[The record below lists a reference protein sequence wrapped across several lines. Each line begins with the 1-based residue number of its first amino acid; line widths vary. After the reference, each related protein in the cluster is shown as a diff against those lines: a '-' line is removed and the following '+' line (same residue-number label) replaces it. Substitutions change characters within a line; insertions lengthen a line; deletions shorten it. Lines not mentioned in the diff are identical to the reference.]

1 MFRRRVWKKWLPA
14 ETWAEALR
22 ASGLI
27 DADVHLIDVK
37 SFNAAMI
44 RSKLDFNGH
53 LMERFDGTNNSGI
66 FSDLSEEV
74 VLLGYGSKY
83 TIRAPSIL
91 SLLSFHDNNTSDVT
105 HPETTSNKRQRTGS
119 IQEVVDSLGTDAI
132 VVDESVHFQADR
144 FSYWD
149 SREAYN
155 LFGGQNARA
164 FGEVEGHNTK
174 DTLEHHIKILKSVS
188 EDQNGWRNVVE
199 GRDPD
204 NLCTALDIFM
214 LRGRAIILCFAY
226 QTAIAQ
232 MNKWT
237 WQQCCTKACEQL
249 NQLGLVQATHRRTV
263 QDWNVEF
270 RKRGTFLHPNHI
282 VRCGK
287 RPLPLLFLR
296 FPKAEEKITAFGLS
310 NLTTLTVELVHSFC
324 LEKLIPELF
333 KQWCDDMEQCRIE
346 EGTTDRLNHEPLSQE
361 MFLLEHG
368 IRNFS
373 IPTCWRWLHR
383 LGFSYNT
390 QKKGYYV
397 DGHER
402 SDVIACREQFC
413 SDYLTKLEPRCLR
426 WVQFT
431 ASELATTRNSILN
444 PAFGHSYIDSEGE
457 MCYEFH
463 VDYCYSF
470 DTANDGNGIMD
481 GKVPSMSIRAPK
493 PSRPI
498 EIYGQDESVFSQ
510 YLFPPKSWVGPN
522 QQRGLM
528 PKSLG
533 EGLMISAFVSRDTG
547 FGMPISDE
555 NLAAINE
562 IRHGKEYIDKT
573 AALEV
578 YKCTRKPP
586 LTQSPFVRHLL
597 IGATK
602 GGYWNSFHMAIQL
615 EDAVDCLQYLRP
627 QFDFVFLFD
636 HSQGH
641 ARKKDG
647 ALDANSMS
655 RSFGGVQPKMRCSTI
670 EAGCLGPFPSILNIG
685 DEQSMA
691 FKDGDRGPWWFV
703 SNELCDKRKHD
714 TPDTGGR
721 SKLYNELESNLLK
734 PSLRRPV

>member
-1 MFRRRVWKKWLPA
+1 
-14 ETWAEALR
+14 
-22 ASGLI
+22 
-27 DADVHLIDVK
+27 
-37 SFNAAMI
+37 
-44 RSKLDFNGH
+44 
-53 LMERFDGTNNSGI
+53 
-66 FSDLSEEV
+66 
-74 VLLGYGSKY
+74 
-83 TIRAPSIL
+83 
-91 SLLSFHDNNTSDVT
+91 
-105 HPETTSNKRQRTGS
+105 
-119 IQEVVDSLGTDAI
+119 
-132 VVDESVHFQADR
+132 
-144 FSYWD
+144 
-149 SREAYN
+149 
-155 LFGGQNARA
+155 
-164 FGEVEGHNTK
+164 
-174 DTLEHHIKILKSVS
+174 
-188 EDQNGWRNVVE
+188 
-199 GRDPD
+199 
-204 NLCTALDIFM
+204 
-214 LRGRAIILCFAY
+214 
-226 QTAIAQ
+226 
-232 MNKWT
+232 
-237 WQQCCTKACEQL
+237 
-249 NQLGLVQATHRRTV
+249 
-263 QDWNVEF
+263 
-270 RKRGTFLHPNHI
+270 
-282 VRCGK
+282 
-287 RPLPLLFLR
+287 
-296 FPKAEEKITAFGLS
+296 
-310 NLTTLTVELVHSFC
+310 
-324 LEKLIPELF
+324 
-333 KQWCDDMEQCRIE
+333 MEQCRIE

-498 EIYGQDESVFSQ
+498 EIYGQDESVFSKS
-510 YLFPPKSWVGPN
+510 FPAKELGWSKSAARTYAKIAG
-522 QQRGLM
+522 RGTDDLRVC
-528 PKSLG
+528 
-533 EGLMISAFVSRDTG
+533 FSRYG

-627 QFDFVFLFD
+627 QFDFVFF
-636 HSQGH
+636 
-641 ARKKDG
+641 
-647 ALDANSMS
+647 
-655 RSFGGVQPKMRCSTI
+655 I
-670 EAGCLGPFPSILNIG
+670 
-685 DEQSMA
+685 
-691 FKDGDRGPWWFV
+691 
-703 SNELCDKRKHD
+703 
-714 TPDTGGR
+714 
-721 SKLYNELESNLLK
+721 
-734 PSLRRPV
+734 RP